1 MRETL
6 VTATADIDGAVR
18 AFIVQPRVK
27 IRRRTSKRVQR
38 ILRRDRSI
46 RGIAVAVLRG
56 LYSMS
61 IIWAM
66 LTAASLME
74 CGTPADC
81 ARLVAAIVWVAIP
94 VAVWCMRKAKR
105 SR

>member
-6 VTATADIDGAVR
+6 VTATKDVDGAVR

-38 ILRRDRSI
+38 ILRHDRGI

-56 LYSMS
+56 LYIMS
-61 IIWAM
+61 IVWAM
-66 LTAASLME
+66 LTAASLLE
-74 CGTPADC
+74 FGTPDDIG
-81 ARLVAAIVWVAIP
+81 RLVAAVIWIAVP
-94 VAVWCMRKAKR
+94 VAAWCAKKAKR

>member
-6 VTATADIDGAVR
+6 VTATKDVDGAVR

-27 IRRRTSKRVQR
+27 IRRRASKRVQR
-38 ILRRDRSI
+38 ILRRDRGI

-56 LYSMS
+56 LYIMS
-61 IIWAM
+61 IVWAM
-66 LTAASLME
+66 LTAASLLE
-74 CGTPADC
+74 FGTAAD
-81 ARLVAAIVWVAIP
+81 AGRLVAAVIWIAVP
-94 VAVWCMRKAKR
+94 VAAWCAKKAKR

>member
-6 VTATADIDGAVR
+6 VTATKDIDGAVR

-38 ILRRDRSI
+38 ILRRDRGI
-46 RGIAVAVLRG
+46 RGIAVAVVRG
-56 LYSMS
+56 LYIMS
-61 IIWAM
+61 IVWAM
-66 LTAASLME
+66 LTAASLLE
-74 CGTPADC
+74 FGTAAD
-81 ARLVAAIVWVAIP
+81 AGRLVAAVIWIAVP
-94 VAVWCMRKAKR
+94 VAAWCARKAKR